1 MDNYEDSMVTQNYL
15 AISTYSYP
23 LCKAVIMIAQSR
35 TNTATES
42 FYVCLYNFSSPLNFN
57 LIDEQ

>member
-1 MDNYEDSMVTQNYL
+1 MVTQNYL